1 MSHAKNAA
9 AYGKL
14 ISWCTGLGGKY
25 KPGHPNLHLEALNA
39 LLVDAKQ
46 ALENVKVTKSNL
58 NNETN
63 VREIEFGNLPK
74 VASSILFSLAASG
87 ASEQTLDDARVF
99 LRQMTGRKLKDRAPI
114 PSEKAKEVINTR
126 PLTQQSYVSRADHFA
141 RLVQV
146 AADSPNYQPNE
157 PELQVPGL
165 NALVAKLQ
173 ELNVRVAAAD
183 VAWSNARIERTNRF
197 YAKGSSILAT
207 ARKVKNYVRAIHGVN
222 SEQYRQLK
230 GLSFT
235 KPKI

>member
-1 MSHAKNAA
+1 MSHAKNVA

-14 ISWCTGLGGKY
+14 ISCCTGLGGKY
-25 KPGHPNLHLEALNA
+25 KPGHPNLQLDALNA
-39 LLVDAKQ
+39 LLADAKQ
-46 ALENVKVTKSNL
+46 ALENVKVTKSDL

-63 VREIEFGNLPK
+63 TREIEFSNLPK

-99 LRQMTGRKLKDRAPI
+99 LRQMTGRRLKDRVPI
-114 PSEKAKEVINTR
+114 PSEKVEAVTKVR
-126 PLTQQSYVSRADHFA
+126 PLTQRSYVSRADHFA
-141 RLVQV
+141 KLVQV
-146 AADSPNYQPNE
+146 ASSSPIYQPNE
-157 PELQVPGL
+157 PELQVVSL
-165 NALVAKLQ
+165 NELVAKLQ
-173 ELNVRVAAAD
+173 VLNTSVAKAD
-183 VAWSNARIERTNRF
+183 VEWSNARIERTNRF

-230 GLSFT
+230 ELSFT